1 MAASFISMLKPPPKS
16 LSSMAAS
23 ALALGDSFDL
33 WAHAPEDFG
42 LVAVVRRVASSA
54 RKCEMASTAVHS
66 CSTPSNPTTGK
77 DSEIP
82 EPLYGS
88 DGEDD
93 DGGEA
98 APSGASA
105 RAMGAP
111 AVKRPSKASRAVK
124 WSGSWKNQFAS
135 GSNGSPAGS

>member
-33 WAHAPEDFG
+33 WIHAPEDFE
-42 LVAVVRRVASSA
+42 LVAVVRRAASSA
-54 RKCEMASTAVHS
+54 RKCERASTAVHS
-66 CSTPSNPTTGK
+66 CSTPSNTANCK

-88 DGEDD
+88 DGEGDG
-93 DGGEA
+93 GGEA

-111 AVKRPSKASRAVK
+111 TTKRPSNASRAVK

>member
-1 MAASFISMLKPPPKS
+1 
-16 LSSMAAS
+16 MAAS

-42 LVAVVRRVASSA
+42 LVAVVRRVASS
-54 RKCEMASTAVHS
+54 AVHS

-135 GSNGSPAGS
+135 GSKGSPEGS